1 MSVSPFVSN
10 VVRTLVSERVQRTSG
25 CGVVNESLNVAAAG
39 TAPTRAHGFLICDP
53 VGFCEASVGSKA
65 SVIACEP
72 PSTTLS
78 PAVATRILFPGPS
91 ATVAPCAYGDIPAGG
106 SGSAVQEGLPASLLP
121 APGNMIVVI

>member
-1 MSVSPFVSN
+1 MSVSPFASN

-25 CGVVNESLNVAAAG
+25 CDEVNESLNVAAAG
-39 TAPTRAHGFLICDP
+39 TAPTRAHGFLLCEP
-53 VGFCEASVGSKA
+53 VAFRGANDGRRA

-78 PAVATRILFPGPS
+78 PAVAIRTLLPGPS
-91 ATVAPCAYGDIPAGG
+91 ATAAPCANGDIPAGG
-106 SGSAVQEGLPASLLP
+106 SGSAVQVGLPEALFP

>member
-1 MSVSPFVSN
+1 MSVSPCASN

-39 TAPTRAHGFLICDP
+39 TAPTRAHGFLLCDP
-53 VGFCEASVGSKA
+53 GECWGADAGNSA

-78 PAVATRILFPGPS
+78 PAVATRMLLPGPS
-91 ATVAPCAYGDIPAGG
+91 ATAAPCANGDIPAGG
-106 SGSAVQEGLPASLLP
+106 SGSAVQVGLPEALFP
-121 APGNMIVVI
+121 ALGNVIEDI